1 MKKFSL
7 ALLALATAIAIV
19 PAALADTLTYNGPG
33 SNTVYVGAPYNE
45 SVYTY
50 PYYLSVNGA
59 PSVAMMCLS
68 FDNAITP
75 GESWFVTESTP
86 TSVDQLEAAWLFEDA
101 ATTPANDIA
110 DQLAAWSLFTTESSS
125 VLADD
130 SPAAAEQLALAGAN
144 YGSVNAANFTIYTP
158 DGYELN
164 IPQTFIAETPIPEP
178 TSLLLL
184 GTGLFGLAVV
194 LFRKEKAS
202 GLSSNT

>member
-1 MKKFSL
+1 
-7 ALLALATAIAIV
+7 
-19 PAALADTLTYNGPG
+19 LADTLTYNGPG

-68 FDNAITP
+68 FDNEITEP
-75 GESWFVTESTP
+75 SWFVTESTP
-86 TSVDQLEAAWLFEDA
+86 TSVDELEAAWLLKDA

-110 DQLAAWSLFTTESSS
+110 DQLADGHCSPPRAVRCLQTTPSRSRT
-125 VLADD
+125 VT
-130 SPAAAEQLALAGAN
+130 LAGTN
-144 YGSVNAANFTIYTP
+144 YGSVNAANFTIYTLT
-158 DGYELN
+158 DTN
-164 IPQTFIAETPIPEP
+164 STFRRRSSLKHNSGT

-184 GTGLFGLAVV
+184 GTGLFGLAVI

-202 GLSSNT
+202 GLTSNS

>member
-1 MKKFSL
+1 
-7 ALLALATAIAIV
+7 
-19 PAALADTLTYNGPG
+19 
-33 SNTVYVGAPYNE
+33 
-45 SVYTY
+45 VYTY

-68 FDNAITP
+68 FDNEITEP
-75 GESWFVTESTP
+75 SWFVTESTP
-86 TSVDQLEAAWLFEDA
+86 TSVDELEAAWLLKDA

-110 DQLAAWSLFTTESSS
+110 DQLAAWSLFATEGSSL
-125 VLADD
+125 LADD
-130 SPAAAEQLALAGAN
+130 SPAAAAQLALAGTN

-184 GTGLFGLAVV
+184 GTGLFGLAVI

-202 GLSSNT
+202 GLTSNS

>member
-7 ALLALATAIAIV
+7 ALLALATA
-19 PAALADTLTYNGPG
+19 LATASVANAETLTLTGTG
-33 SNTVYVGAPYNE
+33 SNTVNTVEYGD
-45 SVYTY
+45 VYAY

-68 FDNAITP
+68 FDNEITP
-75 GESWFVTESTP
+75 GESWYVTESTP
-86 TSVDQLEAAWLFEDA
+86 TGMDQLEAAWLFEDA

-164 IPQTFIAETPIPEP
+164 IPQTFISETPIPEP

>member
-68 FDNAITP
+68 FDNEITEP
-75 GESWFVTESTP
+75 SWFVTESTP
-86 TSVDQLEAAWLFEDA
+86 TSVDELEAAWLLEDA

-110 DQLAAWSLFTTESSS
+110 DQLAAWSLFATEGSSL
-125 VLADD
+125 LADD
-130 SPAAAEQLALAGAN
+130 SPAAAAQLALAGTN
-144 YGSVNAANFTIYTP
+144 YGSVNAADFIIYTP
-158 DGYELN
+158 DGYELS
-164 IPQTFIAETPIPEP
+164 IPQTFIAETPVPEP
-178 TSLLLL
+178 SSLLLL
-184 GTGLFGLAVV
+184 GTGLFGLAVI

-202 GLSSNT
+202 GLTSNS